1 MNVAVKAA
9 LDLVRHSARREA
21 RSAAA
26 RIYDDLRQRILS
38 LELPPGSGLLRS
50 ELADHYEVSV
60 TPLRDA
66 LQLLEQD
73 GLVEIYPQSRTQVTR
88 IDLAKVYEAH
98 LLRVA
103 LETEVV
109 RRLAERDCSDTVAH
123 CRAVIEL
130 QRSVADDRAQL
141 QLFQQLDEYF
151 HACLFAALSLED
163 LQKIVRSCAGH
174 LDRVRRLQ
182 THSGEKIRNIIA
194 GHVAIVDAI
203 ESGDAQAAM
212 DALRKHLWKAPD
224 WTDAFRAQYRDYFA

>member
-1 MNVAVKAA
+1 MNIAVKAA
-9 LDLVRHSARREA
+9 LELVRHTARRES

-26 RIYDDLRQRILS
+26 RIYEDLRQRILS
-38 LELPPGSGLLRS
+38 LELPPGSNLLRA

-73 GLVEIYPQSRTQVTR
+73 GLVEIFPQSRTQVTR
-88 IDLAKVYEAH
+88 IDLAKVREAH

-109 RRLAERDCSDTVAH
+109 RSLAERESSDAVGH

-130 QRSVADDRAQL
+130 QRSVADDRSQL
-141 QLFQQLDEYF
+141 QLFHQLDEYF
-151 HACLFAALSLED
+151 HASLFAALELED
-163 LQKIVRSCAGH
+163 LQKIVRSRAGH

-182 THSGEKIRNIIA
+182 THSDDKIREIVE

-203 ESGDAQAAM
+203 EAHDPQAAM
-212 DALRKHLWKAPD
+212 EALRQHLWKAPD

>member
-1 MNVAVKAA
+1 MNMAVKAA
-9 LDLVRHSARREA
+9 LDLVRNTARRES

-26 RIYDDLRQRILS
+26 RIYEDLRQRILS
-38 LELPPGSGLLRS
+38 LELPPGANLLRA
-50 ELADHYEVSV
+50 ELAEHYEVSV

-73 GLVEIYPQSRTQVTR
+73 GLVEIFPQSRTQVTR
-88 IDLAKVYEAH
+88 INLAKVQEAH

-109 RRLAERDCSDTVAH
+109 RRLAEQDSSEVVSH

-130 QRSVADDRAQL
+130 QRSVADDRSQL

-151 HACLFAALSLED
+151 HASLFAALELED
-163 LQKIVRSCAGH
+163 LQKIVRSRAGH

-182 THSGEKIRNIIA
+182 THSEGKIREIID
-194 GHVAIVDAI
+194 GHVAIIDGI
-203 ESGDAQAAM
+203 EARDPEIAM
-212 DALRKHLWKAPD
+212 SALREHLWKAPN
-224 WTDAFRAQYRDYFA
+224 WTDAFSAQYRDYFA